1 MITYLFLA
9 IFICLMGY
17 MVYFQTVKSE
27 DFINSPYN
35 SRQDTFADRVVR
47 GKIMSAD
54 GKVLAETVVDAAGNE
69 TRKYPYGNMYAHV
82 VGFSTNGK
90 SGIESNMN
98 FNLLRSHSFVL
109 ERMFNEIKDE
119 KSMGDNVVTTL
130 DSTLQETA
138 YQALGNYDG
147 AVVVMEP
154 STGKVLAMVSKPD
167 FDPNTIAADW
177 DSIIS
182 EDNNNSVLL
191 NRATQG
197 LYPPGSTFK
206 IITTLEYIRENPDYE
221 NYSYSCNGSITEND
235 FTIHCYNNAVHGTQD
250 LKQSF
255 ANSCNSSFANI
266 GLGLDLTQYR
276 QTAEDLLFN
285 KSLPGVLNTAKSS
298 FALDQN
304 SSEGEVMMTAMG
316 QGKTTVSPYHMA
328 LIAEAVANGGTMM
341 QPYLVESVTN
351 YTGSQIRKNVPKSY
365 KKVMT
370 SDEAAQ
376 LKEYMTAVVEEGT
389 GSVLKGRSYTAA
401 GKTGTAEY
409 SMSDGEKTHSW
420 FMGFTNVDN
429 PDLVISVITEGSDGS
444 SSGKAVA
451 IAGDILDAYYN

>member
-1 MITYLFLA
+1 
-9 IFICLMGY
+9 
-17 MVYFQTVKSE
+17 
-27 DFINSPYN
+27 
-35 SRQDTFADRVVR
+35 
-47 GKIMSAD
+47 MSAD

-255 ANSCNSSFANI
+255 ANSCNSSYANI
-266 GLGLDLTQYR
+266 GLSLDTDSLSDLCSDLMFDKTLPGNFETSKSQFKLTDESPESMKM
-276 QTAEDLLFN
+276 QTAI
-285 KSLPGVLNTAKSS
+285 
-298 FALDQN
+298 
-304 SSEGEVMMTAMG
+304 G
-316 QGKTTVSPYHMA
+316 QGETLVTPLHML
-328 LIAEAVANGGTMM
+328 LI
-341 QPYLVESVTN
+341 
-351 YTGSQIRKNVPKSY
+351 
-365 KKVMT
+365 T
-370 SDEAAQ
+370 S
-376 LKEYMTAVVEEGT
+376 
-389 GSVLKGRSYTAA
+389 
-401 GKTGTAEY
+401 
-409 SMSDGEKTHSW
+409 
-420 FMGFTNVDN
+420 
-429 PDLVISVITEGSDGS
+429 
-444 SSGKAVA
+444 A
-451 IAGDILDAYYN
+451 IANDGILMKPYVVDHTENKNGIEVKKYEPAASKQLLSEKEAKTMQEFMAGGLQMVLHPG

>member
-17 MVYFQTVKSE
+17 MVYFQMVKSE

-255 ANSCNSSFANI
+255 ANSCNSSYANI
-266 GLGLDLTQYR
+266 GLSLDTDSLSDLCSNLMFDKTLPGNFETSKSQFKLTDESPESMKM
-276 QTAEDLLFN
+276 QTAI
-285 KSLPGVLNTAKSS
+285 
-298 FALDQN
+298 
-304 SSEGEVMMTAMG
+304 G
-316 QGKTTVSPYHMA
+316 QGETLVTPLHML
-328 LIAEAVANGGTMM
+328 LI
-341 QPYLVESVTN
+341 
-351 YTGSQIRKNVPKSY
+351 
-365 KKVMT
+365 T
-370 SDEAAQ
+370 S
-376 LKEYMTAVVEEGT
+376 
-389 GSVLKGRSYTAA
+389 
-401 GKTGTAEY
+401 
-409 SMSDGEKTHSW
+409 
-420 FMGFTNVDN
+420 
-429 PDLVISVITEGSDGS
+429 
-444 SSGKAVA
+444 A
-451 IAGDILDAYYN
+451 IANDGILMKPYVVDHTENENGIEVKKYEPAASKQLLSEKEAKTMQEFMAGVVADGKIGRAHV

>member
-1 MITYLFLA
+1 
-9 IFICLMGY
+9 MGY
-17 MVYFQTVKSE
+17 MVYFQAVKSE

-255 ANSCNSSFANI
+255 ANSCNSSYANI
-266 GLGLDLTQYR
+266 GLSLDTDSLSDLCSDLMFDKTLPGNFETSKSQFKLTDESPESMKM
-276 QTAEDLLFN
+276 QTAI
-285 KSLPGVLNTAKSS
+285 
-298 FALDQN
+298 
-304 SSEGEVMMTAMG
+304 G
-316 QGKTTVSPYHMA
+316 QGETLVTPLHMLLITSAIANDGILMKPYVVDHTENA
-328 LIAEAVANGGTMM
+328 SGA
-341 QPYLVESVTN
+341 LVEQN
-351 YTGSQIRKNVPKSY
+351 KPASY
-365 KKVMT
+365 KQIMSK
-370 SDEAAQ
+370 DQAAFLQ
-376 LKEYMTAVVEEGT
+376 NLMAAVVSDGT
-389 GSVLKGRSYTAA
+389 GAKLSNQSYEAF
-401 GKTGTAEY
+401 GKTGTAQV
-409 SMSDGEKTHSW
+409 SDSTDQTNAW
-420 FMGFTNVDN
+420 FVGYGKKDGYN
-429 PDLVISVITEGSDGS
+429 DL
-444 SSGKAVA
+444 A
-451 IAGDILDAYYN
+451 IAVVVEDSGAGSTYAVPVAKKVFDKYFNE

>member
-1 MITYLFLA
+1 
-9 IFICLMGY
+9 
-17 MVYFQTVKSE
+17 
-27 DFINSPYN
+27 
-35 SRQDTFADRVVR
+35 
-47 GKIMSAD
+47 MSAD

-130 DSTLQETA
+130 DSTLQEAA

-255 ANSCNSSFANI
+255 ANSCNSSYANI
-266 GLGLDLTQYR
+266 GLSLDTDSLSDLCSDLMFDKTLPGNFETSKSQFKLTDESPESMKM
-276 QTAEDLLFN
+276 QTAI
-285 KSLPGVLNTAKSS
+285 
-298 FALDQN
+298 
-304 SSEGEVMMTAMG
+304 G
-316 QGKTTVSPYHMA
+316 QGETLVTPLHMLLITSAIANDGILMKPYVVDHTENENG
-328 LIAEAVANGGTMM
+328 IEVKKYEPAV
-341 QPYLVESVTN
+341 Q
-351 YTGSQIRKNVPKSY
+351 
-365 KKVMT
+365 
-370 SDEAAQ
+370 AASFG
-376 LKEYMTAVVEEGT
+376 KRSKDHAGIY
-389 GSVLKGRSYTAA
+389 GRSSCRWYCIQV
-401 GKTGTAEY
+401 KWAELY
-409 SMSDGEKTHSW
+409 CIRQDW
-420 FMGFTNVDN
+420 LRRV
-429 PDLVISVITEGSDGS
+429 
-444 SSGKAVA
+444 
-451 IAGDILDAYYN
+451 

>member
-1 MITYLFLA
+1 
-9 IFICLMGY
+9 
-17 MVYFQTVKSE
+17 
-27 DFINSPYN
+27 
-35 SRQDTFADRVVR
+35 
-47 GKIMSAD
+47 MSAD

-255 ANSCNSSFANI
+255 ANSCNSSYANI
-266 GLGLDLTQYR
+266 GLSLDTDSLSDLCSDLMFDKTLPGNFETSKSQFKLTDESPESMKM
-276 QTAEDLLFN
+276 QTA
-285 KSLPGVLNTAKSS
+285 
-298 FALDQN
+298 
-304 SSEGEVMMTAMG
+304 
-316 QGKTTVSPYHMA
+316 
-328 LIAEAVANGGTMM
+328 I
-341 QPYLVESVTN
+341 
-351 YTGSQIRKNVPKSY
+351 
-365 KKVMT
+365 
-370 SDEAAQ
+370 
-376 LKEYMTAVVEEGT
+376 
-389 GSVLKGRSYTAA
+389 
-401 GKTGTAEY
+401 
-409 SMSDGEKTHSW
+409 
-420 FMGFTNVDN
+420 
-429 PDLVISVITEGSDGS
+429 
-444 SSGKAVA
+444 
-451 IAGDILDAYYN
+451 

>member
-1 MITYLFLA
+1 MKKENINQQKRKQNRDSKQKSGTSVSKNKEFAVITYLFLA

-17 MVYFQTVKSE
+17 MVYFQMVKSE

-255 ANSCNSSFANI
+255 ANSCNSSYANI
-266 GLGLDLTQYR
+266 GLSLDTDSLSDLCSDLMFDKTLPGNFETSKSQFKLTDESPESMKM
-276 QTAEDLLFN
+276 QTAI
-285 KSLPGVLNTAKSS
+285 
-298 FALDQN
+298 
-304 SSEGEVMMTAMG
+304 G
-316 QGKTTVSPYHMA
+316 QGETLVTPLHML
-328 LIAEAVANGGTMM
+328 LITSAICQRWN
-341 QPYLVESVTN
+341 
-351 YTGSQIRKNVPKSY
+351 
-365 KKVMT
+365 
-370 SDEAAQ
+370 SDET
-376 LKEYMTAVVEEGT
+376 LC
-389 GSVLKGRSYTAA
+389 GRPY
-401 GKTGTAEY
+401 GK
-409 SMSDGEKTHSW
+409 
-420 FMGFTNVDN
+420 
-429 PDLVISVITEGSDGS
+429 
-444 SSGKAVA
+444 
-451 IAGDILDAYYN
+451 